1 MDNEILDEKKSQ
13 SDDQAASEKPISEN
27 NGCESDKTDEFADAV
42 EGNIDNPPQQSKDDQ
57 VTNIDDESEGEGEGV
72 GDGDG
77 ESEGEGE
84 GEEDHDDEEDEER
97 EEVGNI
103 LQSPVEIGASD
114 SDIMSDYSP
123 EKKKSDKI
131 SSTDRSSPSIDESAG
146 KRDSVYESID
156 ESFENEHSDD
166 SSIDSK

>member
-42 EGNIDNPPQQSKDDQ
+42 DGNIDNPPEQSNIEDP
-57 VTNIDDESEGEGEGV
+57 VTNIDDESD

-77 ESEGEGE
+77 ESE

-146 KRDSVYESID
+146 KRGSVYGSID